1 MAVELDRLAHL
12 AACEREAKAL
22 VPAEPRTVAVP
33 THADEIMSSHQGTVL
48 PEHFSVAE
56 EAIS

>member
-1 MAVELDRLAHL
+1 VSDDQDRVAHL
-12 AACEREAKAL
+12 KACEAEAHAA

-48 PEHFSVAE
+48 AEHFSVAE
-56 EAIS
+56 EAIA